1 MTRGAFCSP
10 ADYNS
15 SELKTA
21 CRKHEL
27 YVSFQDLGWQVSA
40 PDWLGVSSHP
50 EGGGRHQ
57 RPCASGSGRFLLGR
71 YLGAFQ
77 MPDLGGEG
85 ATACPLVLEDPPHP
99 ASPHLSREPQV
110 HGLRVPAAPQPAQ
123 FFPCSLLGPRASIAL
138 GIYFNSV
145 QWVSRKGWKN

>member
-1 MTRGAFCSP
+1 MTGGAFCSP

-50 EGGGRHQ
+50 EGGGRH
-57 RPCASGSGRFLLGR
+57 
-71 YLGAFQ
+71 
-77 MPDLGGEG
+77 
-85 ATACPLVLEDPPHP
+85 
-99 ASPHLSREPQV
+99 
-110 HGLRVPAAPQPAQ
+110 
-123 FFPCSLLGPRASIAL
+123 
-138 GIYFNSV
+138 
-145 QWVSRKGWKN
+145 